1 MPFGSEGLVISW
13 VGPAPGTAKVTY
25 TDGQIFN
32 TVARVT
38 GRDIPK
44 GFPEKYTQDLH
55 EVEMFNATMA
65 WSTNEVTSWHKR
77 YLGEIGQ
84 EPLSIFEEYL
94 RTGHVIFGT
103 LVQHPPVNPDA
114 AQFRACSTVLQRGVI
129 VHARA
134 SPGRETLFLRSYL
147 HSAKD
152 PQTFVNFVPRG
163 GVQMSFASDTIWF
176 PLELTRVIQ
185 EPASYVVLDILTTKA
200 LGPKQ
205 IPQPFR
211 IEEEG
216 RMRHEGERY
225 HVTRITATLAAKQK
239 WPDLKI
245 TP

>member
-13 VGPAPGTAKVTY
+13 IGPAPGTARVTY
-25 TDGQIFN
+25 SDGQIFN

-44 GFPEKYTQDLH
+44 GFPEKYTKDLH

-65 WSTNEVTSWHKR
+65 WSTSEVTSWHKR
-77 YLGEIGQ
+77 YLGEIGP

-103 LVQHPPVNPDA
+103 LLQHPPVNPTA
-114 AQFRACSTVLQRGVI
+114 AQFRACSTVLQRAVI
-129 VHARA
+129 VHTHA
-134 SPGRETLFLRSYL
+134 SPGRETLVLRSYL

-152 PQTFVNFVPRG
+152 SETFVNFVPRG

-185 EPASYVVLDILTTKA
+185 EPASYVVLDILTSQP
-200 LGPKQ
+200 LGAKK

-225 HVTRITATLAAKQK
+225 HVTRITATLAANQK

-245 TP
+245 AP

>member
-1 MPFGSEGLVISW
+1 MPFGPEGLVISW
-13 VGPAPGTAKVTY
+13 IGPAPGTAKVAY
-25 TDGQIFN
+25 TDGQVFS

-55 EVEMFNATMA
+55 EVEMFNASMS

-94 RTGHVIFGT
+94 KKGYVIFGT

-114 AQFRACSTVLQRGVI
+114 AQFKACSTVLQRAVI
-129 VHARA
+129 VHTRA

-152 PQTFVNFVPRG
+152 SKTFVNFVPRG

-185 EPASYVVLDILTTKA
+185 EPASYVVIDILTPNP
-200 LGPKQ
+200 LGAKQ
-205 IPQPFR
+205 IPQPFH

-216 RMRHEGERY
+216 RMSHEGERY

-239 WPDLKI
+239 APDLEIK
-245 TP
+245 P